1 MNQDRGGVLRKIKPA
16 QGWSSK
22 RKSCFVI
29 AEAGSN
35 HNGSLDQAK
44 KMIDVAT
51 EAGADAVKFQLF
63 RARTLYPNKSIKVKY
78 LKNMGVD
85 EDLYSIIKRFE
96 IPYEWLKELYKHSV
110 AKGIEFMATPFDNE
124 AVKILDPYV
133 SIYKVASYEALYGD
147 LIKAIKKT
155 GKPVFISLGG
165 CSEAEV
171 DLLLS
176 ELLADYLDRTVL
188 LHCVAKYPA
197 PLEQVNLKM
206 IPYLAQRYKVSTGY
220 SDHTA
225 EPIIAPVVAVALG
238 ARVIEKHFTLSKMLP
253 GPDHAFAV
261 EPSELKEMIAMI
273 RNTEKS
279 ISGYEGKKII
289 QSCEEEL
296 YFYKRCLYYK
306 KGLPRGHVL
315 GRGDFL
321 VLRNTGVN
329 CNGFNPL
336 EIGMAEGKTL
346 RRSRKANEI
355 VVKEDL
361 K

>member
-1 MNQDRGGVLRKIKPA
+1 MRKIRSA
-16 QGWSSK
+16 QGWSSR
-22 RKSCFVI
+22 RKSCFII

-44 KMIDVAT
+44 KMIDVAA

-96 IPYEWLKELYKHSV
+96 VPYEWIKELYKHSV
-110 AKGIEFMATPFDNE
+110 DNAIEFMATPFDME
-124 AVKILDPYV
+124 AVKLLDPYV
-133 SIYKVASYEALYGD
+133 TTFKVASYEALYGD
-147 LIKAIKKT
+147 MIKAIKKT
-155 GKPVFISLGG
+155 GKPLFISLGG

-176 ELLADYLDRTVL
+176 ELLSDYLDRTVI

-206 IPYLAQRYKVSTGY
+206 IPYLAQRYRVSTGY

-225 EPIIAPVVAVALG
+225 EPVIAPVVAVSLG
-238 ARVIEKHFTLSKMLP
+238 ARVIEKHFTLSKKMP

-273 RNTEKS
+273 RDAEKS
-279 ISGYEGKKII
+279 VSGYEGKKKI

-306 KGLPRGHVL
+306 KDLPRGHVL
-315 GRGDFL
+315 GRGDLL
-321 VLRNTGVN
+321 VLRNTGVD

-336 EIGMAEGKTL
+336 EIGSVVGKTL
-346 RRSRKANEI
+346 RRSRKASEI
-355 VVKEDL
+355 IVKEDL